1 MKPMNY
7 AKAKTIWKML
17 LIPLIAGG
25 LALAGCAITTKYEAI
40 YPITKPG
47 TVELKTLPGTT
58 SISTKA
64 SGSYFN
70 NANPLSNRLLSYI
83 RQNKV
88 KVTVPVEADIDN
100 AGMRFFVGTQDQK
113 RDLKDSEE
121 VTVQTRPERLVLA
134 AGIHGGYNRQTYKS
148 AGKVTLDWLESHPQY
163 EPTGEP
169 YMVYWNSP
177 FVPGFMKKSEI
188 HVPVRETTTS
198 ENKEKPAVTLRKLT
212 PEEEHVILRKGTE
225 RPFTGQYNDHAAAG
239 TYTCRQCGAALYNST
254 DKFKSGCG
262 WPSFDDEIE
271 GAVERKPDADGRRTE
286 ILCKACGGH
295 LGHVFSGEKLTDKNT
310 RHCVNSISLDFVPTG
325 RKPAKAIF
333 AGGCFWGVEHHFRK
347 APGVLST
354 TVGYTGGTV
363 EKPTYKQICS
373 GRTGHAEGIEVVFD
387 PAKTDFET
395 LAKLFFEIHDPTQ
408 VDRQGPDIGNQY
420 RSVVFYLDDD
430 QKATTERLIAQLGQQ
445 GLKVATR
452 LVKATTFWPAETY
465 HQDYYLKTGKAPYCH
480 IYTKRF

>member
-1 MKPMNY
+1 M
-7 AKAKTIWKML
+7 WKLL
-17 LIPLIAGG
+17 LIPLIAGV
-25 LALAGCAITTKYEAI
+25 LVLAGCAMTTKYEAI

-47 TVELKTLPGTT
+47 SVELKTLPAAKQL
-58 SISTKA
+58 STKA
-64 SGSYFN
+64 SGSYFDN
-70 NANPLSNRLLSYI
+70 GNPMFSRLFGYI
-83 RQNKV
+83 RRNDV
-88 KVTVPVEADIDN
+88 KMTVPVEADIDS
-100 AGMRFFVGTQDQK
+100 AGMRFFVGAPDQK
-113 RDLKDSEE
+113 SDLASDDQ
-121 VTVQTRPERLVLA
+121 VTVMTRPERLVLA
-134 AGIHGGYNRQTYKS
+134 AGVRGGYGRQNYKT
-148 AGKVTLDWLESHPQY
+148 ALKMALDWLVQHPEY
-163 EPTGEP
+163 EAAREP

-177 FVPGFMKKSEI
+177 FVPAFMKKSEI
-188 HVPVRETTTS
+188 HVPVRETTTA
-198 ENKEKPAVTLRKLT
+198 ENKEKPTVTLRKLT
-212 PEEEHVILRKGTE
+212 PEEEQVILRKGTE
-225 RPFTGQYNDHAAAG
+225 RPFTGKYNDHATVG

-295 LGHVFSGEKLTDKNT
+295 LGHVFLGEKLTDKDT
-310 RHCVNSISLDFVPTG
+310 RHCVNSISLDFVPG
-325 RKPAKAIF
+325 AKKPAKAVF

-347 APGVLST
+347 ATGVLNT

-420 RSVVFYLDDD
+420 RSAVFYLDDE
-430 QKATTERLIAQLGQQ
+430 QKATAEGLIAQLRQQ

-465 HQDYYLKTGKAPYCH
+465 HQDYYVKTGKAPYCH
-480 IYTKRF
+480 VYTKRF